1 LKQVRD
7 DSTDVRNS
15 AFLLWIFAFLVCLA
29 VLGFIAFGYIGHAL
43 DGLPK
48 LG

>member
-1 LKQVRD
+1 VRQVRD
-7 DSTDVRNS
+7 DSTHVRNT

-29 VLGFIAFGYIGHAL
+29 VLGFIAFGYLGQAL